1 MKKIYVLFAVVMAVL
16 ASGSGVRAQ
25 TTTRNLTWNLTGTQ
39 TWPTVTGTTQWFN
52 KANWVISGT
61 SIAPA
66 TDVTS
71 GDFLTIPNTPGVVI
85 NVTANMSIAFTNF
98 VIEVVGASK
107 IDIQSK
113 VDLAMTA
120 PSAAFSLNNATA
132 GNGLT
137 LEKALGSNNTTLTIN
152 TIVKALNTSNAAL
165 TLTSTTSSH
174 ATGSNRQA
182 ATTTGYGGFL
192 LGTLPVVLTGFEA
205 NLSTGNKVTI
215 SWTTSQEENS
225 DHFTVEKST
234 DGIHWQTVAVVKA
247 AGNSSLPINY
257 SASDATPS
265 TGANM
270 YRIAMVDL
278 NGKTSYTI
286 IRNVRLNALGH
297 ISLFPNPAADVMN
310 ISLGNVPGADW
321 SLVIYNHV
329 GQMVGKYKFS
339 KNTTTASLPV
349 NKYSTG
355 NYVVEISDGNTKQTS
370 SILISH
376 K

>member
-39 TWPTVTGTTQWFN
+39 SWPTVGASNQWYN
-52 KANWVISGT
+52 AANWVISGT
-61 SIAPA
+61 PIVPA

-71 GDFLTIPNTPGVVI
+71 GDYLTIPNTSGVVI
-85 NVTANMSIAFTNF
+85 NVTADMTIPFSNF
-98 VIEVVGASK
+98 VIEVEGVSK

-113 VDLAMTA
+113 VIMEM
-120 PSAAFSLNNATA
+120 SAASSAFSLKNATA
-132 GNGLT
+132 NNGLT
-137 LEKALGSNNTTLTIN
+137 LEKGTTGQPTALKINNI
-152 TIVKALNTSNAAL
+152 IKALNTNNSAL

-174 ATGSNRQA
+174 ATGSSSQA

>member
-1 MKKIYVLFAVVMAVL
+1 MKKVYVLFAVVIAMITTV
-16 ASGSGVRAQ
+16 SAQ
-25 TTTRNLTWNLTGTQ
+25 TTTRNLTWKLTGTQ
-39 TWPTVTGTTQWFN
+39 SWPIVTGTTQWLD
-52 KANWVISGT
+52 KSNWVISGT
-61 SIAPA
+61 STMPA

-71 GDFLTIPNTPGVVI
+71 GDYLTIDNGGLI
-85 NVTANMSIAFTNF
+85 NVTADMSIAFTNF

-107 IDIQSK
+107 INIKTKIVMQ
-113 VDLAMTA
+113 MTA
-120 PSAAFSLNNATA
+120 QSSAFSLKNATA

-137 LEKALGSNNTTLTIN
+137 LEKGSVGNPTVLKLNAIT
-152 TIVKALNTSNAAL
+152 KALNTSNAAL
-165 TLTSTTSSH
+165 APASTTSSH
-174 ATGSNRQA
+174 AVGSNSQA
-182 ATTTGYGGFL
+182 ASSTGYGGFL
-192 LGTLPVVLTGFEA
+192 FGTLPVVLTGFEA
-205 NLSTGNKVTI
+205 NLSNGNKVNI
-215 SWTTSQEENS
+215 SWTTAQEENS

-234 DGIHWQTVAVVKA
+234 DGIHWQTVAIVKA
-247 AGNSSLPINY
+247 AGNSSLPVNY

-278 NGKTSYTI
+278 NGKTTYTI

-310 ISLGNVPGADW
+310 ISLGNVPAADW
-321 SLVIYNHV
+321 SLVIFNHV

-349 NKYSTG
+349 NKYPTG
-355 NYVVEISDGNTKQTS
+355 NYAVEISDGNTKQTS